1 MEMTTTPVMQRCL
14 PRRKFLTRC
23 AVCMSGSFV
32 PSILFAHQQPPV
44 SASPGAPDLIDDL
57 VAANRILAQERVVDA
72 YGHVSARH
80 SPATNRFLL
89 SRSVAPELVTAAD
102 VMEYDLDGNAVS
114 PAGRLSYLERF
125 IHSEIYKA
133 RSDVNAIVHCHTPSI
148 IPFGTSTVPL
158 RPVYL
163 MSSFIAEG
171 VPVFE
176 IRDAGGM
183 TDLLIKDGRLGRALA
198 QVLADKPAALMRGH
212 GAVVVG
218 QTISTVVGRSIY
230 LDMNARLQAAAI
242 ALGGRVTYLDSEEAR
257 RWDAANGTYDRAW
270 ELWKRKAMPR

>member
-1 MEMTTTPVMQRCL
+1 MQSCL
-14 PRRKFLTRC
+14 PRRHFLARC
-23 AVCMSGSFV
+23 AVCVSAGFV
-32 PSILFAHQQPPV
+32 PSSVFARQQPPP
-44 SASPGAPDLIDDL
+44 SPGASAADLVDDL
-57 VAANRILAQERVVDA
+57 VAANRILAQEGVVDA

-80 SPATNRFLL
+80 TRATNRFFL
-89 SRSVAPELVTAAD
+89 SRSVAPALVTAAD
-102 VMEYDLDGNAVS
+102 VLEYDLDGNAVS

-148 IPFGTSTVPL
+148 IPFGASTVPL
-158 RPVYL
+158 QPMYH

-183 TDLLIKDGRLGRALA
+183 TDMLVRDSRLARALA

-212 GAVVVG
+212 GAVIVG
-218 QTISTVVGRSIY
+218 HTIPTVVGRSIY
-230 LDMNARLQAAAI
+230 LDVNARLQAEAI
-242 ALGGRVTYLDSEEAR
+242 ALGGKVTYLDSEEAR

-270 ELWKRKAMPR
+270 ELWKRKAITK

>member
-1 MEMTTTPVMQRCL
+1 MTTTPLMQSRL
-14 PRRKFLTRC
+14 PRRHFLARC
-23 AVCMSGSFV
+23 AICMAAGFV
-32 PSILFAHQQPPV
+32 PSILFARQPPPPP
-44 SASPGAPDLIDDL
+44 AAPGALDLVDDL
-57 VAANRILAQERVVDA
+57 VAANRILAQEGVVDA
-72 YGHVSARH
+72 YGHVSARNTR
-80 SPATNRFLL
+80 ATNRFLL

-102 VMEYDLDGNAVS
+102 VMEYDLEGHAVS
-114 PAGRLSYLERF
+114 PAGRSSYLERF

-148 IPFGTSTVPL
+148 IPFGASTVRLQPI
-158 RPVYL
+158 YL
-163 MSSFIAEG
+163 MSSFIAKG

-183 TDLLIKDGRLGRALA
+183 TDMLVSDGRLGRALA

-218 QTISTVVGRSIY
+218 HTIPTVVGRSIY
-230 LDMNARLQAAAI
+230 LDVNARLQAEAI
-242 ALGGRVTYLDSEEAR
+242 ALEGKVTYLDSEEAR

-270 ELWKRKAMPR
+270 ELWKRKAIPK

>member
-1 MEMTTTPVMQRCL
+1 MMTTPFIQSRV
-14 PRRKFLTRC
+14 PRRHLLARC
-23 AVCMSGSFV
+23 AVCMAAGFV
-32 PSILFAHQQPPV
+32 PSILFARQQRPP
-44 SASPGAPDLIDDL
+44 SAGPGALGSVDDL
-57 VAANRILAQERVVDA
+57 VAANRILAQEGVVDA

-80 SPATNRFLL
+80 TRATNRFLL
-89 SRSVAPELVTAAD
+89 SRSVAPELVTATD
-102 VMEYDLDGNAVS
+102 VMEYDLEGNAVS
-114 PAGRLSYLERF
+114 PAGRSSYLERF

-148 IPFGTSTVPL
+148 IPFGASTVRLQPM
-158 RPVYL
+158 YH

-183 TDLLIKDGRLGRALA
+183 TDLLVRDARLGRALA

-218 QTISTVVGRSIY
+218 HTIPTVVGRSIY
-230 LDMNARLQAAAI
+230 LDVNARLQAAAI
-242 ALGGRVTYLDSEEAR
+242 ALGGTVTYLDSEEAR
-257 RWDAANGTYDRAW
+257 QWDAANGTYDRAW
-270 ELWKRKAMPR
+270 ELWKRKAIAK